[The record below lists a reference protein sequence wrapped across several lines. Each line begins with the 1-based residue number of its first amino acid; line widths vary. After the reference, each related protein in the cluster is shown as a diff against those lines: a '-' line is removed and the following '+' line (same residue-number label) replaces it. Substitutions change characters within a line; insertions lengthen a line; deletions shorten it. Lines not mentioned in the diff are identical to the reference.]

1 MEYWSSGPQH
11 STAPILQFSN
21 LTHMLIIEQVLA
33 MRRWSEA
40 ERRQGRRIVFVPT
53 MGFLH
58 EGHHCLVRDAKK
70 RGDRV
75 VVSIFV
81 NPTQFSPS
89 EDFAGYPRDFERDRG
104 LLERENVD
112 VLFHPGV
119 EVMFPAGTQTHVEV
133 EKLSLLL
140 CGDARPGHFR
150 GVATVVTKLFNIVL
164 PHVAVFGEKDYQQLQ
179 LIRRMVRDLSMDVEI
194 VGHPIVRESDGL
206 AMSSRN
212 SYLTPEERRAAA
224 CLSQSLCKA
233 ERLFKRG
240 ETSARLI
247 IELVLSELAKQPLA
261 NVEYIKLCDAETLAE
276 LDEIRGTALLAL
288 AVRIG
293 RARLIDN
300 RLLGRLGD

>member
-1 MEYWSSGPQH
+1 MQ
-11 STAPILQFSN
+11 
-21 LTHMLIIEQVLA
+21 IIEQVLA

-40 ERRQGRRIVFVPT
+40 ERRQGRRIAFVPT

-58 EGHHCLVRDAKK
+58 EGHLCLVRDAKK

-89 EDFAGYPRDFERDRG
+89 EDFAGYPRDFERDCG
-104 LLERENVD
+104 LLEKENID
-112 VLFHPGV
+112 VLFHPAV
-119 EVMFPAGTQTHVEV
+119 EAMYPAEAQTHVEV
-133 EKLSLLL
+133 EQLSQTL
-140 CGDARPGHFR
+140 CGALRPGHFR

-179 LIRRMVRDLSMDVEI
+179 LIRQMVRDLSMDIEI
-194 VGHPIVRESDGL
+194 VGHPIVREPDGL

-212 SYLTPEERRAAA
+212 SYLTAEERRAAL

-233 ERLFKRG
+233 ERSFKRG

-261 NVEYIKLCDAETLAE
+261 NVEYVKLCDAETLAE
-276 LDEIRGTALLAL
+276 LDEIRGTAVLAL
-288 AVRIG
+288 AVRLG